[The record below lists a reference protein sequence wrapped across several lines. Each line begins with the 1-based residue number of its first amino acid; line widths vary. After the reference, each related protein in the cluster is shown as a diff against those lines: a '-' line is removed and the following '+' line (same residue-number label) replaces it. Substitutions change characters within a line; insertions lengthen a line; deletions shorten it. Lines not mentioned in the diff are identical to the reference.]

1 MEKTNSLS
9 RRPDW
14 KIRVDKNNED
24 QIFIKDCWLCSL
36 HEVVIEGLE
45 VNIVEKIKKQGV
57 KMKR

>member
-1 MEKTNSLS
+1 MGKTNSLS

-24 QIFIKDCWLCSL
+24 QVFIKDCWLCSL
-36 HEVVIEGLE
+36 HKVVIEGLE
-45 VNIVEKIKKQGV
+45 VDIVEKIKKQGV